1 MPTMATPLRDP
12 TAEFTPLL
20 RERQTPP
27 ESLDGKTI
35 ALLDIGK
42 ARSREFLDRLE
53 QQFHGQGL
61 LTRRYA
67 KPTNTKMHPWRLFSR
82 LRPRPTSSSRRYRI
96 EAPARRAVCTTSLSW
111 TGADSPVP

>member
-1 MPTMATPLRDP
+1 MPTLATSLRDP
-12 TAEFTPLL
+12 TAELNPLL
-20 RERQTPP
+20 RERQSPP
-27 ESLDGKTI
+27 ESLEGKTI

-67 KPTNTKMHPWRLFSR
+67 KPPNTKIAPLEVVQSIA
-82 LRPRPTSSSRRYRI
+82 T
-96 EAPARRAVCTTSLSW
+96 EADVVISALS
-111 TGADSPVP
+111 D

>member
-1 MPTMATPLRDP
+1 MPTMATSLRDP
-12 TAEFTPLL
+12 SAEFTPLL

-27 ESLDGKTI
+27 SSLNGNTI

-53 QQFHGQGL
+53 QQLHGQGL

-67 KPTNTKMHPWRLFSR
+67 KPTNTKVAPVEVVQAIA
-82 LRPRPTSSSRRYRI
+82 T
-96 EAPARRAVCTTSLSW
+96 EADVVISALS
-111 TGADSPVP
+111 D

>member
-20 RERQTPP
+20 RERETPP
-27 ESLDGKTI
+27 SSLDGKTI

-53 QQFHGQGL
+53 QQLHGQGL

-67 KPTNTKMHPWRLFSR
+67 KPTNTKVAPVEVVQAIA
-82 LRPRPTSSSRRYRI
+82 T
-96 EAPARRAVCTTSLSW
+96 EADVVISALS
-111 TGADSPVP
+111 D

>member
-1 MPTMATPLRDP
+1 MLMPTMATPLRDP

-53 QQFHGQGL
+53 QQFQEQGL

-67 KPTNTKMHPWRLFSR
+67 KPTNTKVAPVDVVQKIA
-82 LRPRPTSSSRRYRI
+82 T
-96 EAPARRAVCTTSLSW
+96 EADVVVSALS
-111 TGADSPVP
+111 D